1 MAAPNQGEFVSFG
14 ETIAPFLGRLVLAW
28 YFLSEA
34 YVRAADWNATVQL
47 LAIKDVPAAPLLHFL
62 TLIVMVMGALSLFL
76 GYRTRMGALM
86 LFVFTLV
93 ANALMHDYWTVAN
106 PIERQADY
114 EIFARNIAIAGGLLV
129 LMGVGPGKFA
139 MDNVKGGG
147 GKKGH

>member
-1 MAAPNQGEFVSFG
+1 MSFG

-34 YVRAADWNATVQL
+34 YVRAAEWGATVQL

-62 TLIVMVMGALSLFL
+62 TLIVMVLGSLSLFL
-76 GYRTRMGALM
+76 GFRTRLGALT

-93 ANALMHDYWTVAN
+93 ANALMHDFWNIAN

-114 EIFARNIAIAGGLLV
+114 EIFARNVAIAGGLLV

-139 MDNVKGGG
+139 IDNIKGGG
-147 GKKGH
+147 GKRGH